1 MKYKQI
7 GEILNDVY
15 ANIIGESETLNEDL
29 SNIVEVGKTITSSD
43 AYGDAFD
50 NYTKKL
56 VDKVGK
62 VLFRENELDIEHLP
76 IYKDSWEFGSIMQKV
91 RVDAPETSEDMTYD
105 LANYTG
111 EDVFKLSIPKA
122 SSKFFNNSTT
132 FKLKISLPKK
142 QIKSAWK
149 SASEMSRFIS
159 LIENTIK
166 QKLAIDLLALE
177 YRTEVNLIAEKF
189 KAGNSAC
196 LINLLERYRDE
207 TGDTTVNASNFLSN
221 PNALR
226 FTNKTIDLMRSL
238 LKKPSILYGDG
249 GYTNTTA
256 KNQQTLIT
264 LVDFDAN
271 LKTFL
276 YSDTYNESYV
286 KLDGYTTVPYW
297 QSGGTNDSYEERSS
311 IRAIPASEGG
321 KEEENR
327 LVIQQENIIALLQD
341 YRASAV
347 TCEYS
352 DVEAINVPDA
362 RMVNYWFFEEANY
375 VNDTDENAIV
385 FYFSDY
391 TFVGRLNEEP
401 TDFADNYYI
410 KVDGEYQKPE
420 AFDNSSMYYY
430 KIA

>member
-15 ANIIGESETLNEDL
+15 ANIIGESEKLNEDL

-76 IYKDSWEFGSIMQKV
+76 IYRDSWEFGSIMQKV

-142 QIKSAWK
+142 QIRSAWK

-159 LIENTIK
+159 LIENTIR
-166 QKLAIDLLALE
+166 QKLAIDMLALE

-207 TGDTTVNASNFLSN
+207 TGDTTVNASNFLTN

-238 LKKPSILYGDG
+238 IKKPSILYGDG

-264 LVDFDAN
+264 LADFDAN

-297 QSGGTNDSYEERSS
+297 QSGGTTDSYEERSS

-321 KEEENR
+321 QEEENR
-327 LVIQQENIIALLQD
+327 LIIQQENIIALLQD

-352 DVEAINVPDA
+352 DVETINVPDA

-375 VNDTDENAIV
+375 INDTDENVIV

-401 TDFADNYYI
+401 TDFAENYYI

>member
-76 IYKDSWEFGSIMQKV
+76 IYRDSWEFGSIMQKV

-159 LIENTIK
+159 LIENTIR
-166 QKLAIDLLALE
+166 QKLAIDMLALE

-207 TGDTTVNASNFLSN
+207 TGDTTVNASNFLTN

-238 LKKPSILYGDG
+238 IKKPSILYGDG

-297 QSGGTNDSYEERSS
+297 QSGGTTDSYEERSS

-321 KEEENR
+321 EEEEDR

-352 DVEAINVPDA
+352 DVETINVPDA

-375 VNDTDENAIV
+375 INDTDENVIV

-391 TFVGRLNEEP
+391 TFVGRLNKEP
-401 TDFADNYYI
+401 TDFAKNYYI

-420 AFDNSSMYYY
+420 AFDKSSMYYY

>member
-76 IYKDSWEFGSIMQKV
+76 IYRDSWEFGSIMQKV
-91 RVDAPETSEDMTYD
+91 RVDAPDTSEDMTYD

-159 LIENTIK
+159 LIENTIR

-207 TGDTTVNASNFLSN
+207 TGDTTVNTSNFLTN

-226 FTNKTIDLMRSL
+226 FANKTIELMRSL

-249 GYTNTTA
+249 GYTNTTT
-256 KNQQTLIT
+256 KNQQTLIA
-264 LVDFDAN
+264 LADFDAN

-276 YSDTYNESYV
+276 YSDTYNENYV
-286 KLDGYTTVPYW
+286 KLDGYAIVPYW
-297 QSGGTNDSYEERSS
+297 QSGGTKDSYEERSS

-321 KEEENR
+321 QEEENR

-352 DVEAINVPDA
+352 DVETINVPDA

-375 VNDTDENAIV
+375 INDTDENAIV

-401 TDFADNYYI
+401 ADFADNYYV

-420 AFDNSSMYYY
+420 AFNNSAMYYY

>member
-50 NYTKKL
+50 KYTKKL

-76 IYKDSWEFGSIMQKV
+76 IYRDSWEFGSIMQKV

-159 LIENTIK
+159 LIENTIR
-166 QKLAIDLLALE
+166 QKLAIDMLALE
-177 YRTEVNLIAEKF
+177 YRTEVNLISEKF

-207 TGDTTVNASNFLSN
+207 TGDTTVNASNFLTN

-238 LKKPSILYGDG
+238 IKKPSILYGDG

-264 LVDFDAN
+264 LADFDAN

-297 QSGGTNDSYEERSS
+297 QSGGTTDSYEERSS

-321 KEEENR
+321 EEEENR

-352 DVEAINVPDA
+352 DVETINVPDA

-375 VNDTDENAIV
+375 INDTDENVVV
-385 FYFSDY
+385 FYFSEY

-401 TDFADNYYI
+401 ADFADNYYI